1 MEAFVLVTSGGGDGE
16 MAVSVCE
23 PLVEFLNFYVD
34 AVMKVPAS
42 SFIHYALYFCFLS
55 RHFHNQS
62 IH

>member
-16 MAVSVCE
+16 MAVWVCE

-42 SFIHYALYFCFLS
+42 SFIHFIFAS
-55 RHFHNQS
+55 
-62 IH
+62 